1 MKIKRVVVLLR
12 KRPDGERGE
21 KDLVF
26 RLKQDYEVETEDEW
40 WEFSDE
46 IPGYLDADTRAELG
60 RARAGLGDEA
70 CILTVWM
77 RLE

>member
-12 KRPDGERGE
+12 SKPKSEKAE

-26 RLKQDYEVETEDEW
+26 RLKQDYEVETEDDW
-40 WEFSDE
+40 WEFSTE
-46 IPGYLDADTRAELG
+46 VPQYVDTETRTELI
-60 RARAGLGDEA
+60 RERAGLSEEA
-70 CILTVWM
+70 CFLTVWM

>member
-12 KRPDGERGE
+12 KRPADVRAE

-26 RLKQDYEVETEDEW
+26 RIKQDYEVETEDDW
-40 WEFSDE
+40 WEFSSE
-46 IPGYLDADTRAELG
+46 IPGYLDSVTKKELQEARAELG
-60 RARAGLGDEA
+60 DDA

>member
-1 MKIKRVVVLLR
+1 MRIKRVVVLLR
-12 KRPDGERGE
+12 KRPENERAE

-26 RLKQDYEVETEDEW
+26 RLKQDYEVETEDDW

-46 IPGYLDADTRAELG
+46 IPGYVNEEEKADFVRERAALGEDA
-60 RARAGLGDEA
+60 
-70 CILTVWM
+70 CFLTVWM

>member
-12 KRPDGERGE
+12 ERPKGERAE

-40 WEFSDE
+40 WEFSDSV
-46 IPGYLDADTRAELG
+46 PGYLDSQTQAELT
-60 RARAGLGDEA
+60 RERAGLGEEA
-70 CILTVWM
+70 CIMTVWM
-77 RLE
+77 RLV